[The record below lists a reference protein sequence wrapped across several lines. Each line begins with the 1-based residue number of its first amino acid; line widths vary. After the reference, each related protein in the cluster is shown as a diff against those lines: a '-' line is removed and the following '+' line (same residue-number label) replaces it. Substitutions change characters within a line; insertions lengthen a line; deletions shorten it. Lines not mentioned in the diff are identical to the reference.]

1 MTNDIFCLFLQHY
14 ANERKNIIEYLVV
27 FVVEFAKHFGLT
39 ETQSFNYLDQY
50 GAMLLLEQQYN
61 YAHTQSFASI
71 VDDVTQ
77 YCQRKGGHLK

>member
-1 MTNDIFCLFLQHY
+1 MPTK
-14 ANERKNIIEYLVV
+14 EKNIIEYLVV

-61 YAHTQSFASI
+61 YAHTQSFASM

>member
-1 MTNDIFCLFLQHY
+1 MTYFAYFCSTMPTK
-14 ANERKNIIEYLVV
+14 EKNIIEYLVV

>member
-1 MTNDIFCLFLQHY
+1 MTYFAYFCS
-14 ANERKNIIEYLVV
+14 ARPTKEKNIIEYLVV

-39 ETQSFNYLDQY
+39 EAQSFNYLDQY